1 MVFFKY
7 LMLTFVIFADLYE
20 NVVRGAPL
28 GGDTNVACIFL
39 SWGGL
44 DFEQWVG
51 YFIIEL
57 LKIWIDV
64 WNSPILWI
72 HLNLPRSS
80 HLFFPLIVCIRSDFP
95 V

>member
-39 SWGGL
+39 S
-44 DFEQWVG
+44 
-51 YFIIEL
+51 
-57 LKIWIDV
+57 
-64 WNSPILWI
+64 
-72 HLNLPRSS
+72 
-80 HLFFPLIVCIRSDFP
+80 
-95 V
+95 